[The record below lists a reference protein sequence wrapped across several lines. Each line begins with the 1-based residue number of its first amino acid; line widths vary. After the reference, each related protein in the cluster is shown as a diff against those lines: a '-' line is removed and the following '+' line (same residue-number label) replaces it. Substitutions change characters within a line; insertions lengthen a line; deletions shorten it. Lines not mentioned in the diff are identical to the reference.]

1 MCLLYLKIT
10 IIHKSS
16 QYQRWELNPHEHTL
30 NRFSYHYGF
39 HHLHIL
45 WSGLYLHHIFQFRC
59 SPSSLYTFLFSKA
72 SLGITILQAS
82 PNLRNSTPKV
92 SQWALKLYSS
102 LSCLPFHH
110 SGITHILTAFEGKL
124 HLHK

>member
-1 MCLLYLKIT
+1 MCLPYLKIT

-39 HHLHIL
+39 HHLHSL

-59 SPSSLYTFLFSKA
+59 SPSSLYTFLFKGFARYYHFTGFTEFEEFYSKGFPMGTQIILKSVMSTIP
-72 SLGITILQAS
+72 SLRHFKIYFTNIRIIFQ
-82 PNLRNSTPKV
+82 
-92 SQWALKLYSS
+92 
-102 LSCLPFHH
+102 LS
-110 SGITHILTAFEGKL
+110 
-124 HLHK
+124 